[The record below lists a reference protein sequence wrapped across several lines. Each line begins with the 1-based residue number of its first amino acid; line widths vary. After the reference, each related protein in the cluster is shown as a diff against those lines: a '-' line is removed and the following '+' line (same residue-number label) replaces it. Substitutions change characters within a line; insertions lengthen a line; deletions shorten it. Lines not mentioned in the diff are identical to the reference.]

1 MSCLVRSFNKATG
14 VCYVYESTS
23 YRDPS
28 SKKPRSHRRCIGK
41 IDPSTGLIVPTGKR
55 GRQKK
60 QTLPDADSAAEI
72 VPDNAESSKLVEK
85 IEQLH
90 EEQARNKELDS
101 EVRQLK
107 YQMKQ
112 IESLAQSVSET
123 LNKILTICQ

>member
-60 QTLPDADSAAEI
+60 QTLPDAD
-72 VPDNAESSKLVEK
+72 NESSKLVEK